1 MSEKRKK
8 NIRVPFYISQKES
21 EILDKHAKELKL
33 NRSEFIRRMCC
44 SDETELSV
52 FKEEHIKLYN
62 EINAIGR
69 NLNQLTKFLNTNAY
83 QNKKIDL
90 KNLEEY
96 FDAFKRDLTN
106 WRESFG
112 HLLKKKL

>member
-1 MSEKRKK
+1 MGKK
-8 NIRVPFYISQKES
+8 ERLEIRLSQEEF
-21 EILDKHAKELKL
+21 EILDKQAKELKL
-33 NRSEFIRRMCC
+33 NRSDFIRRMCC
-44 SDETELSV
+44 SDEKEFSV

-83 QNKKIDL
+83 QNKKMDL

-106 WRESFG
+106 WRESYG
-112 HLLKKKL
+112 YLLKKKL

>member
-1 MSEKRKK
+1 MKK
-8 NIRVPFYISQKES
+8 KDRIEIRLSQTEL
-21 EILDKHAKELKL
+21 EILDKQAKELGL
-33 NRSEFIRRMCC
+33 NRSEFIRRTCC
-44 SDETELSV
+44 SESKEFNL

-69 NLNQLTKFLNTNAY
+69 NLNQLTKFLNSNAY
-83 QNKKIDL
+83 HNKKIDL
-90 KNLEEY
+90 KNMQEY

-106 WRESFG
+106 WRESLG